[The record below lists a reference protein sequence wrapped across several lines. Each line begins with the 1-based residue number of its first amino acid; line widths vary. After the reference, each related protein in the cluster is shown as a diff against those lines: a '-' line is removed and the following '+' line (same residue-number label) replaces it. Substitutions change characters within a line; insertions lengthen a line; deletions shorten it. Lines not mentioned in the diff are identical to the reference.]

1 MKMKKVTALLLA
13 ATMTLG
19 LVACGGTG
27 SDKDKDNKG
36 PNGGSN
42 EQALDWSQ
50 AADASGGDVTIRFS
64 TWRGADKE
72 IFETLIDKFEKEY
85 NWIDVELEINSNE
98 SSYYSNLQ
106 ADLISNSAPD
116 VFNIH
121 ASAYL
126 SSFAEEG
133 YITPQTDF
141 DYLANY
147 NSNALAASSLDGVN
161 YGFLANYNYFGFLY
175 NKDIFAKVGV
185 EVPTTP
191 DEMVAVVNKLKNAGY
206 GGVMV
211 AGKTWG
217 EAYGRAILMNAIGA
231 DGYYKLRT
239 GLDNGSITNIEE
251 VEGVKEAFDTMQKYS
266 ENDIYYTAFEGTDAT
281 AGMSLF
287 AQQKTAIVY
296 GGTYLFGEQ
305 EYNFPGINAGY
316 FPVPTYANTGISYAE
331 GGETFVINS
340 SSDKLGAAK
349 LFVEFMAKAEN
360 LDEFNRITM
369 KLSTISGTT
378 WNFDEIQTHVKD
390 YALKQNEKFD
400 NVDYWST
407 GFSNILKST
416 VYDGIAWK
424 DLNKVYKSQLEEYD
438 LANK

>member
-1 MKMKKVTALLLA
+1 MKRRILA
-13 ATMTLG
+13 ILIAAVMVLG
-19 LVACGGTG
+19 LVACGDTD
-27 SDKDKDNKG
+27 SNKDKDK
-36 PNGGSN
+36 NGANGEGN
-42 EQALDWSQ
+42 EQTLDWSQ

-64 TWRGADKE
+64 TWRASDEE
-72 IFETLIDKFEKEY
+72 IFKTLIDKFEKKY
-85 NWIDVELEINSNE
+85 DWIDVELEINSNE

-121 ASAYL
+121 AAAKL
-126 SSFAEEG
+126 SDYAEEG
-133 YITPQTDF
+133 YLAPQTDF

-147 NSNALAASSLDGVN
+147 DSNALAASSLDGVN

-191 DEMVAVVNKLKNAGY
+191 DEMIDVVNKLKKAGY

-217 EAYGRAILMNAIGA
+217 DAYGRAILMNAIGS

-239 GLDNGSITNIEE
+239 EIDNGSITNIEE
-251 VEGVKEAFDTMQKYS
+251 FEGVKEALDTMQKYS
-266 ENDIYYTAFEGTDAT
+266 ENDIYYTAFEGTDTT

-316 FPVPTYANTGISYAE
+316 FPIPTYANTGISYAE

-349 LFVEFMAKAEN
+349 LFVEFMATAEN
-360 LDEFNRITM
+360 LEEFNRTSM
-369 KLSTISGTT
+369 KLSTITGTT
-378 WNFDEIQTHVKD
+378 WNFDDIQTYVKG
-390 YALKQNEKFD
+390 YALVQNENFD

-407 GFSNILKST
+407 GFTNILKST
-416 VYDGIAWK
+416 VYEGKAWK
-424 DLNKVYKSQLEEYD
+424 DLNRVYKSQLEEYD
-438 LANK
+438 LASK